1 MLADLLPKL
10 GWVLLGSNVLA
21 LPAPSGLSEN
31 YNILDPANEA
41 WNFQRPDDLLEGSL
55 SLHEGRL
62 NRKRPLDQNSPHRV
76 QPSQELLALEAEIRS
91 SIQNGQKGLR
101 HNREESTS
109 NSDKRQRIPGGSPE
123 GIWRS
128 NLHPAAPSTHEPDEW
143 FFSTPTME
151 SECATS
157 PLGQW
162 IPNIHE
168 LHRPNTILE
177 NLTEASRPLSDLGPL
192 YYDQGEVT
200 HQPLLEQPP
209 TPQLSDFHLLS
220 PPWHDT
226 SHFAGVD
233 QFGQGNHFPLPS
245 ESNSNIIS
253 PPTYHSGSSSRHP
266 DAFSPTWPSNM
277 ESFNLPQHLHF
288 PEQWSASH
296 QSLQPAS
303 ESAAGAGTHVLHPS
317 HAIDHLIDEDHFM
330 SQLLAAFSPP
340 LEGRKQN
347 DPLSANP
354 HAKHSIKNH
363 SPTDHFSSELSNPI
377 HTKGNH
383 VDNGIVFNSWAPVL
397 ASNGNQPETHCK
409 PNPMISYKLSLERG
423 GSSDSISC
431 HLNSASITNLG
442 SRVSIPS
449 HAAAGREDHIDEDRF
464 VSQLLVDY
472 DDSHNGNEKKESDK
486 LRSNSLE
493 PLTNRAGDRKDL
505 HSSVTATSALM
516 MVMTRQT
523 DSCWKPMTHHDQ
535 NENNAAKLVT
545 QEAREDDRIQ
555 KLIMPQRLIPMEVLM
570 THLTKASY
578 PARSMNAEFL
588 RRFTTKFDLKIRE
601 HFRKHKTA
609 PIKYEEQKM
618 NGYPAIMCPVPDQ
631 KNLSIIRVIERSFG
645 HNVERSQG
653 LSHFFRELV
662 MWLVYINTAILR
674 KTAGDGGSNWE
685 SETNSHDRLTDWLAN
700 EAFHPSGASFPI
712 LGVVENDKFPKDG
725 KAFGR
730 VQSVLLD
737 YFSQVSSIETSLK
750 TSISMILLQSN
761 RNIKQELSSTYVL
774 GDGDLDLVPT
784 IEAIILEYTASRMK
798 PDTPERRWIL
808 SQPVYKP
815 AIQLGNLQVPS
826 LDKFPPS
833 LTPGKMIRKKAID
846 GLPVILQLH
855 PNKRDYIVRIRHQDK
870 STIPK
875 DIMVIRINFLL
886 HHLQLCHRQLT
897 NYLVSIK
904 IKPIDGAR
912 EAFSEWLS
920 KVLLSPED
928 GKYPVFG
935 KVTVVEDSPRISD
948 MENFNDL
955 QIQVIDYLSDKKP
968 SALVYRLSLALLGF
982 WYKHQPVDYLTSYF
996 ESDTKYWKTMITLL
1010 SKETKNDLVK

>member
-31 YNILDPANEA
+31 YSILDPANEA

-76 QPSQELLALEAEIRS
+76 QPSQELLALEADIRS

-151 SECATS
+151 
-157 PLGQW
+157 
-162 IPNIHE
+162 N
-168 LHRPNTILE
+168 
-177 NLTEASRPLSDLGPL
+177 LGPL

-303 ESAAGAGTHVLHPS
+303 ESAAGAGTHGKSKPS
-317 HAIDHLIDEDHFM
+317 SSAHLPLSLLHAIDHLIDEDHFM

-397 ASNGNQPETHCK
+397 ASNGNQPETH
-409 PNPMISYKLSLERG
+409 S
-423 GSSDSISC
+423 
-431 HLNSASITNLG
+431 SITNLG

-449 HAAAGREDHIDEDRF
+449 HAAAGREDHIDEDQF

-486 LRSNSLE
+486 LRSNFLE

-505 HSSVTATSALM
+505 HSTAIASTS
-516 MVMTRQT
+516 
-523 DSCWKPMTHHDQ
+523 KPPSISHGNERLNDGDDPSNGQLLETYDTPHDQ
-535 NENNAAKLVT
+535 NEHNAAKLVT
-545 QEAREDDRIQ
+545 QEAREDNQIQ
-555 KLIMPQRLIPMEVLM
+555 KLITPQRLIPMEVLM

-588 RRFTTKFDLKIRE
+588 RRFTAKFDLKIRE

-761 RNIKQELSSTYVL
+761 RNIKQELSSTSVL

-808 SQPVYKP
+808 SQPLYKP

-826 LDKFPPS
+826 LDHFPPS
-833 LTPGKMIRKKAID
+833 LTPGKMIRKKAVFGKYEDLILKTFTSQRHRVPD
-846 GLPVILQLH
+846 FEKYQINGLPVILQLH

-912 EAFSEWLS
+912 EAFPEWLS

-928 GKYPVFG
+928 GKYPVFA